1 MRDCGQLLVLSLKL
15 VDPQS
20 GVDSL
25 LSTDGIQD
33 PSWIELP
40 KQIER
45 RIERR
50 ERETDR
56 GHRQS
61 ERGVDI

>member
-1 MRDCGQLLVLSLKL
+1 LRDCGQLLVLSLKL
-15 VDPQS
+15 VDPES

-25 LSTDGIQD
+25 LNTDRIQD

-45 RIERR
+45 RRERR
-50 ERETDR
+50 EKRQTEDTDR
-56 GHRQS
+56 AREG
-61 ERGVDI
+61 